1 MFTGIIAQKT
11 KVLGTSDKLSI
22 KRVVFERGDTPFLV
36 GESIALNGVCST
48 VVEVMDQGFAV
59 EYMPETLAKTTMKH
73 IVAGDIVNFEK
84 SLKIG
89 DALDGHFVYGHVDE
103 MCMVLHIK
111 KEGDSKIFE
120 LSLSATVAPF
130 VVMKGSITLD
140 GVALTVSKVSKQSF
154 EVSFIPYTLEHTT
167 FGEKKV
173 GDILN
178 LEVDMIARYVQKNLI
193 SKK

>member
-1 MFTGIIAQKT
+1 MFTGIVAQKT

-22 KRVVFERGDTPFLV
+22 KRVVFERGNASFLV
-36 GESIALNGVCST
+36 GESVALNGVCST
-48 VVEVMDQGFAV
+48 VVEVTDQGFAV

-73 IVAGDIVNFEK
+73 IVAGDMVHFEK

-120 LSLSATVAPF
+120 LSLSAAVAPF

-140 GVALTVSKVSKQSF
+140 GVALTISKVSKQSF
-154 EVSFIPYTLEHTT
+154 EVSLIPYTLEHTT

-178 LEVDMIARYVQKNLI
+178 LEVDALARYVERLI
-193 SKK
+193 KK